1 MQYKNYSNGDM
12 YFGYMRDNHM
22 EGMGALMRP
31 EKYLFIGKIKDKKP
45 NGCGIYVKK
54 DNTII

>member
-45 NGCGIYVKK
+45 IGCGIYVK
-54 DNTII
+54 